1 MIDMEAMA
9 LRSRFESLERR
20 LADTTNDISLIPSIQ
35 KAYLE
40 LEARLSKLEM
50 RCNAMQELLEP
61 SIKRLEALIHNP
73 DVPPP
78 PSPSPRGPRR
88 EWLEFT
94 GLAELIDAIETN
106 FTCLDGDYASFAT
119 ATHDE
124 AYRYRSLGFLMR
136 GDNDERA
143 FMFLRN
149 ALFSQLI
156 DIKGASS
163 EPLGKP
169 LLFWRYN
176 STARINEEFDMIT
189 GLYKINTRVAV
200 PTCDWSKVK
209 VKQECESY
217 EVIE

>member
-9 LRSRFESLERR
+9 LRSRFESLETRVK
-20 LADTTNDISLIPSIQ
+20 Q
-35 KAYLE
+35 
-40 LEARLSKLEM
+40 LEM

-78 PSPSPRGPRR
+78 PSPSPRGQSGQRR
-88 EWLEFT
+88 EWIKFT
-94 GLAELIDAIETN
+94 GLDGLIEAIEEN
-106 FTCLDGDYASFAT
+106 FTCKNGAYASFA
-119 ATHDE
+119 DNSCNE
-124 AYRYRSLGFLMR
+124 VYRYRSLGFLMR
-136 GDNDERA
+136 GDDDERS
-143 FMFLRN
+143 FMRLRN
-149 ALFSQLI
+149 ALFNQLI

-176 STARINEEFDMIT
+176 STARINEEFDMVT
-189 GLYKINTRVAV
+189 GLCKINTRVAV
-200 PTCDWSKVK
+200 PTCDWSKVR